1 VTGIVA
7 VIYGIVAY
15 ARLFG
20 LSQVFAHLFGRNLP
34 AAKPR
39 QI

>member
-1 VTGIVA
+1 MAGIVA
-7 VIYGIVAY
+7 VIYGIGAY

-20 LSQVFAHLFGRNLP
+20 LRQVFARLFGRNLP

-39 QI
+39 HI